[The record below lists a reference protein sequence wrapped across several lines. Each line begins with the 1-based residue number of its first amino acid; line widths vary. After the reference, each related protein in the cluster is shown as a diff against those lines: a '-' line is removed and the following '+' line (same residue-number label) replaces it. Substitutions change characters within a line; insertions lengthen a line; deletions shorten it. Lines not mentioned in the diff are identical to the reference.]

1 MNSRLDS
8 GLEKR
13 LDSGLDKRLD
23 SGLEDKLDNK
33 SDNRAEYCDDKLK
46 EACGVFGIFDK
57 DKLRIEE
64 LTYYGLYSLQHRGQ
78 ESAGMAISDG
88 KNIKCHKSMGLV
100 ADAIDSKSLSQLKDG
115 QIAIGHVWYSTD
127 GIANIQNTLPL
138 VMKYKKG
145 SVAIAHNGNLVN
157 DDKLRNE
164 LEEQGA
170 IFQTSTDSEIIANMI
185 ARQKEEDFENA
196 LLNTLKSI
204 RGSYALAIMTEDKL
218 IGVRDPHGMRP
229 LALGKLNNSYIIA
242 SESCAFDVIGAD
254 FIRDVK
260 PGEVIIIDQ
269 DGLKSIQL
277 PTPLKTSLCIFEF
290 VYFARTDSNIDGI
303 SVYMARKEAGRIL
316 AIEEPVEAD
325 LVIGVPD
332 SGTTAA
338 IGYAEASGIPFGE
351 GLIKNRYV
359 GRTFINPNSSMRE
372 QNVRIKL
379 NALTRTVRGKRI
391 VMVDDSIVRGTTSKN
406 IVEMLRLAGAKEVHM
421 RISSPPVKYSCHFG
435 IDTPSTK
442 HLIGASYTVEEIRQ
456 IIGADSLGYLSTE
469 GLLKTVEGSGC
480 GFCLGCF
487 DSHYPMEVDL
497 KSQNKE

>member
-1 MNSRLDS
+1 MYINQWDRIIC
-8 GLEKR
+8 
-13 LDSGLDKRLD
+13 
-23 SGLEDKLDNK
+23 NK
-33 SDNRAEYCDDKLK
+33 SKENYEDDKLK
-46 EACGVFGIFDK
+46 EACGVFGILDN
-57 DKLRIEE
+57 DNLRVEE

-78 ESAGMAISDG
+78 ESAGIAVSDG
-88 KNIKCHKSMGLV
+88 KDIKYHKAMGLV
-100 ADAIDSKSLSQLKDG
+100 AEAIDAKSMSKLRGG

-127 GIANIQNTLPL
+127 GNADVQNTLPL

-145 SVAIAHNGNLVN
+145 TMAIAHNGNLIN
-157 DDKLRNE
+157 ADKLRHK

-170 IFQTSTDSEIIANMI
+170 IFQTSTDSEIIANLL
-185 ARQKEEDFENA
+185 ARQDQEEFEVG
-196 LLNTLKSI
+196 LLNTLKAI
-204 RGSYALAIMTEDKL
+204 RGSYALVIMTEDKL
-218 IGVRDPHGMRP
+218 IAVRDPHGMRP

-254 FIRDVK
+254 FIRDVR
-260 PGEVIIIDQ
+260 PGEVIVINGN
-269 DGLKSIQL
+269 GLKSMQI

-316 AIEEPVEAD
+316 AVEQPVEAD

-359 GRTFINPNSSMRE
+359 GRTFINPNFDMRE

-379 NALTRTVRGKRI
+379 NALTRIVKGKRI
-391 VMVDDSIVRGTTSKN
+391 VMVDDSIVRGTTSKK

-442 HLIGASYTVEEIRQ
+442 HLLGATYTIEEIRQ
-456 IIGADSLGYLSTE
+456 IIGADSLGYLSTD
-469 GLLKTVEGSGC
+469 GLLKTVEESGC

-487 DSHYPMEVDL
+487 DSHYPMEVDWVTE
-497 KSQNKE
+497 NNG